1 MKSSYPVDIVEKY
14 SLLEISRGTR
24 LPQSVIK
31 TQADSLQLP
40 RIPAGSRG
48 YAGNRGGSLHILRD
62 GAASDYFRERQ
73 VLSDFAIARMRV
85 KYASSPAG
93 TFAPSGSSTPIL
105 AAVPLMT
112 VCTSLG

>member
-1 MKSSYPVDIVEKY
+1 MKSFYPIDIMMSIY
-14 SLLEISRGTR
+14 FPIFPGTR

-40 RIPAGSRG
+40 RIPAGSRE
-48 YAGNRGGSLHILRD
+48 YTGNRGGALHILRD
-62 GAASDYFRERQ
+62 GAASDYLRERQ